1 MYLSEGQYSTIAD
14 KDLDAVLKKAMAAT
28 GDEREKLFQEVFAKV
43 HDEIVADVPMYHMI
57 GYVRVGSRLDWK
69 PDLKTNSEIA
79 LSEIHFKD

>member
-14 KDLDAVLKKAMAAT
+14 PDLDVVLKKAMAAT

-43 HDEIVADVPMYHMI
+43 HDEIVQTCRCTTD
-57 GYVRVGSRLDWK
+57 RLC
-69 PDLKTNSEIA
+69 PCRLAPRLEAGPKTNSEIA